1 MNMMELKNKL
11 DACSSV
17 EQINALKETMEKEH
31 IEKMNELN
39 NMKARHDAE
48 LDEIGKQI
56 KEAIAS
62 KDFTRV
68 QNLLKKQ
75 AEIITRQSA
84 EMLSVM

>member
-68 QNLLKKQ
+68 QNLLNRQ
-75 AEIITRQSA
+75 AESIMRQSS
-84 EMLSVM
+84 EMLSV

>member
-1 MNMMELKNKL
+1 
-11 DACSSV
+11 
-17 EQINALKETMEKEH
+17 
-31 IEKMNELN
+31 
-39 NMKARHDAE
+39 MKARHDAE

-75 AEIITRQSA
+75 AEIIMRQSS
-84 EMLSVM
+84 EMLSV

>member
-1 MNMMELKNKL
+1 MNLNEIKNKL

-17 EQINALKETMEKEH
+17 EEINNLKETMEQEH
-31 IEKMNELN
+31 ILKMNELN

-56 KEAIAS
+56 KETINS
-62 KDFTRV
+62 KDFTKV
-68 QNLLKKQ
+68 QDLLKKQ
-75 AEIITRQSA
+75 AEIIMRQSS

>member
-1 MNMMELKNKL
+1 MNLNEIL

-17 EQINALKETMEKEH
+17 EEINALKETMEKEH

-68 QNLLKKQ
+68 QSLLKKQ
-75 AEIITRQSA
+75 AEIIMRQSS

>member
-68 QNLLKKQ
+68 QSLLKKQ
-75 AEIITRQSA
+75 AEIIMRQSS

>member
-68 QNLLKKQ
+68 QSLLKKQ
-75 AEIITRQSA
+75 AEIIMRQSS
-84 EMLSVM
+84 EMLSV

>member
-75 AEIITRQSA
+75 AEIIMRQNS
-84 EMLSVM
+84 EMLSM

>member
-75 AEIITRQSA
+75 AEIIIRQSS
-84 EMLSVM
+84 EMLSV

>member
-1 MNMMELKNKL
+1 MNMMDIKNKL

-68 QNLLKKQ
+68 QSLLKKQ
-75 AEIITRQSA
+75 AEIIMRQSS
-84 EMLSVM
+84 EMLSV

>member
-75 AEIITRQSA
+75 AEIIMRQSS
-84 EMLSVM
+84 EMLSV